1 MPLPVVGYLLGQN
14 WLTVLLVAGF
24 LPLADV
30 VIGKDRSNPSRVEEA
45 RLLRNPQA
53 LRLSR
58 LGLYA
63 YVPVHVALIAWGAW
77 VFAHGQL
84 PAGQSFGLLLSVG
97 LVTGGQG
104 ITIAHELGH
113 SRSGMDRLL
122 ARLLLVFVGYGHFYI
137 EHNRGHHARVATPDD
152 PATSRLGESLYRFLP
167 RAIIGSLASAWRL
180 EAERLRRR
188 RQDVINVRNQMLWLT
203 GAPLL
208 VAFAISTV
216 LGAPGLLFFAGQCVV
231 AFTLLEA
238 VNYVEHYGLL
248 RGRTSGGTPERVSFR
263 HSWNAS
269 ERLSNMLLFNLQRHA
284 DHHANPTRPYSTL
297 RHREESPQLPTGYPG
312 MLLLALVPRL
322 WFHVMDSKVVRM
334 RTTMANAPERK
345 GMREVGSSIDR
356 QPESENVK
364 CHPSPTRSL
373 PAAPNCVVGR
383 N

>member
-1 MPLPVVGYLLGQN
+1 MC
-14 WLTVLLVAGF
+14 
-24 LPLADV
+24 
-30 VIGKDRSNPSRVEEA
+30 IRDR
-45 RLLRNPQA
+45 
-53 LRLSR
+53 
-58 LGLYA
+58 
-63 YVPVHVALIAWGAW
+63 
-77 VFAHGQL
+77 
-84 PAGQSFGLLLSVG
+84 
-97 LVTGGQG
+97 
-104 ITIAHELGH
+104 
-113 SRSGMDRLL
+113 
-122 ARLLLVFVGYGHFYI
+122 
-137 EHNRGHHARVATPDD
+137 
-152 PATSRLGESLYRFLP
+152 
-167 RAIIGSLASAWRL
+167 
-180 EAERLRRR
+180 
-188 RQDVINVRNQMLWLT
+188 
-203 GAPLL
+203 L

-345 GMREVGSSIDR
+345 GCLLYTSR
-356 QPESENVK
+356 
-364 CHPSPTRSL
+364 
-373 PAAPNCVVGR
+373 CV
-383 N
+383 